1 MRKTNKLRA
10 LLIGACIFLLLAAPS
25 IKADAKTE
33 ATALRVPW
41 NVTEHKMK
49 NGMRALLLPDHSA
62 PMVVMKIWYAVGSRD
77 EQPGLTGIAHFLEHM
92 MFRGTKKYGPKV
104 FSEIIKKNGGSHNAF
119 TSFDYTAYYERIASD
134 RLELIIELEA
144 DRMVNMLLEKTAFDA
159 EKNVV
164 HEERRTRSDRPVG
177 KFWEQLRAVAY
188 TNHPYKNPII
198 GWPEDLEAATIKDV
212 EAFYKRYYSPENAVA
227 VLVGDFKVEEAI
239 ALLEKHFGKIPKSPT
254 FKKRTKLFEFPQKSE
269 RRVYVRADAQLP
281 YVAVGYHTPNWKSED
296 APALVML
303 EAILGGGETS
313 RLHQRLVRKD
323 TTALGAGTDYT
334 YISVDPMVF
343 YLYARVAPGKKAAD
357 AEKALLEEVEKLI
370 KKGVSD
376 EEFRRALRNIEAN
389 TIFAMDSH
397 YYRARLLGQ
406 AVVAGDW
413 RLLEGYL
420 PALRKVTPADV
431 VRVAKK
437 YLSHRNKTTA
447 ELIPTKKSRRASA
460 ANSREGR

>member
-1 MRKTNKLRA
+1 MRKTYRLRA
-10 LLIGACIFLLLAAPS
+10 FMAVACLLLLFAGGAIAADT
-25 IKADAKTE
+25 KGE
-33 ATALRVPW
+33 TALRVPW
-41 NVTEHKMK
+41 KVTEHRMK

-62 PMVVMKIWYAVGSRD
+62 PMVVMKVWYAVGSRD
-77 EQPGLTGIAHFLEHM
+77 EQPGLTGIAHYLEHM
-92 MFRGTKKYGPKV
+92 MFRGTKKYGPRK

-119 TSFDYTAYYERIASD
+119 TGFDYTAYYERIASD

-144 DRMVNMLLEKTAFDA
+144 DRMVNMVLEKAAFDA
-159 EKNVV
+159 EKSVV
-164 HEERRTRSDRPVG
+164 HEERRTRYDRPVG
-177 KFWEQLRAVAY
+177 KFWEQFQAVAY

-198 GWPEDLEAATIKDV
+198 GWPEDIDAITIKDM
-212 EAFYKRYYSPENAVA
+212 EAFYRRYYSPENATA

-239 ALLEKHFGKIPKSPT
+239 ALLEKHFGRIPKSPT
-254 FKKRTKLFEFPQKSE
+254 FRKRPTLAEFPQKSE

-281 YVAVGYHTPNWKSED
+281 YVAIGYHAPNWKSED

-323 TTALGAGTDYT
+323 TLALGAGSDYT
-334 YISVDPMVF
+334 YISVDPMIF

-370 KKGVSD
+370 EKGVTD

-389 TIFAMDSH
+389 TVFAMDSH
-397 YYRARLLGQ
+397 YYRARLLGS
-406 AVVAGDW
+406 AAVAGDW

-420 PALRKVTPADV
+420 PTLRKVTPADV
-431 VRVAKK
+431 VRVARK
-437 YLSHRNKTTA
+437 YLHHKNKTTA
-447 ELIPTKKSRRASA
+447 ELIPTKKSRRANTA
-460 ANSREGR
+460 KSRGGR

>member
-1 MRKTNKLRA
+1 MRKTKKLRA
-10 LLIGACIFLLLAAPS
+10 LLIGAPLLLLFAGGAIAADT
-25 IKADAKTE
+25 KGD
-33 ATALRVPW
+33 TALRVPW
-41 NVTEHKMK
+41 NVTEHRMK
-49 NGMRALLLPDHSA
+49 NGMRALLLPDNSA
-62 PMVVMKIWYAVGSRD
+62 PMVVMKVWYAVGSRD
-77 EQPGLTGIAHFLEHM
+77 EQPGLTGIAHYLEHM
-92 MFRGTKKYGPKV
+92 MFRGTKKYGPKE
-104 FSEIIKKNGGSHNAF
+104 FSNIIKKNGGSHNAF
-119 TSFDYTAYYERIASD
+119 TGFDYTAYYERIASD

-144 DRMVNMLLEKTAFDA
+144 DRMVNMVLQKAAFDA
-159 EKNVV
+159 EKDVV

-177 KFWEQLRAVAY
+177 KFWEQFQAVAY

-198 GWPEDLEAATIKDV
+198 GWPEDIDAITIKDM

-227 VLVGDFKVEEAI
+227 VIVGDFKVDEAV

-254 FKKRTKLFEFPQKSE
+254 FRKRPELAEFPQKSE

-281 YVAVGYHTPNWKSED
+281 YVAVGYHAPNWKSED

-323 TTALGAGTDYT
+323 TVALGAGADYT
-334 YISVDPMVF
+334 YLSVDPMIF

-370 KKGVSD
+370 EKGVTE

-389 TIFAMDSH
+389 TVFAMDSH

-406 AVVAGDW
+406 AAVVGDW

-420 PALRKVTPADV
+420 PALRKVTPAGV
-431 VRVAKK
+431 VRVARK
-437 YLSHRNKTTA
+437 YLSHKNKTTA

-460 ANSREGR
+460 AKNRGGR

>member
-1 MRKTNKLRA
+1 MRKTYRLRGIMA
-10 LLIGACIFLLLAAPS
+10 VAGLLLLLAAPPPG
-25 IKADAKTE
+25 ARAKTE
-33 ATALRVPW
+33 APLRVPW
-41 NVTEHKMK
+41 KVTEHRMK

-62 PMVVMKIWYAVGSRD
+62 PMVVMKVWYAVGSRD
-77 EQPGLTGIAHFLEHM
+77 EQPGLMGMAHFLEHM

-104 FSEIIKKNGGSHNAF
+104 FSEIVKKNGGSHNAF

-144 DRMVNMLLEKTAFDA
+144 DRMVNLVLEKKGFDA

-164 HEERRTRSDRPVG
+164 HEERRTYDNRPAH

-198 GWPEDLEAATIKDV
+198 GWPEDV
-212 EAFYKRYYSPENAVA
+212 EAISMKDMQAFYRRYYSPENATA

-254 FKKRTKLFEFPQKSE
+254 FQKRPKLVEFPQRSE
-269 RRVYVRADAQLP
+269 RRLYVREEAQLP
-281 YVAVGYHTPNWKSED
+281 YVAIGYHAPNWKSED
-296 APALVML
+296 ASALVML

-323 TTALGAGTDYT
+323 TLALGAGADYT
-334 YISVDPMVF
+334 YISVDPMLF

-370 KKGVSD
+370 EKGVSE
-376 EEFRRALRNIEAN
+376 EEFRRALKNLEAN
-389 TIFAMDSH
+389 TVFAMDSH

-406 AVVAGDW
+406 SAVAGDW

-420 PALRKVTPADV
+420 PALRKVTSADV
-431 VRVAKK
+431 IRVAKK
-437 YLSHRNKTTA
+437 YLIHGNKTTA
-447 ELIPTKKSRRASA
+447 VLVPTRKSRRAGA
-460 ANSREGR
+460 AKNRGGY